1 MMKHAKKAQLVEIES
16 HQLLTPEEADRV
28 NRSFSE
34 NALRMMKKRYL
45 VKREDGSQETP
56 AEMIHRI
63 AHSVADAEKS
73 YGTPREEILRWER
86 EFFDIMANKEFTP
99 AGRTI
104 TNAGAPSPVVANCIV
119 LPVDDSMEGIFKTL
133 KDAALLQKAG
143 SGLGFSFGRLRP
155 AGTYV
160 KASAGM
166 ASGPVS
172 FLQVYNQAFGVIK
185 QQGRHGANMAILPV
199 DHPDILDFVYCKRVE
214 GDIRN
219 FNISVGMTDEFMRAV
234 TERPNEPWFCRFDG
248 QKMKPRRITRDRH
261 GVVVSLEEVDLT
273 AQELYNEIVQ
283 NAWNNGEPG
292 VIFLDTFN
300 RYNTMPKTPI
310 EATNPCGEQGLPPY
324 DVCNL
329 GSINLAAFVKPAAAA
344 GEKGKL
350 DLPRLRHVSM
360 VSTRFLDNVIDL
372 FDYPVREVQEM
383 SKNTRRLGL
392 GVMGYADMLYQLGIR
407 YDSPAGFAAGE
418 LVMRTIQEESHQT
431 SVALAGEKGE
441 FPLWK
446 DSTWAHAGIKRRN
459 TMVTTVAPTGSI
471 SMFFDT
477 SSGIEPN
484 FALSFTKQ
492 DKDGHTY
499 RYVNKYLERTLRDRG
514 LYTEALME
522 KIIHEGSLQN
532 ISGLPQ
538 DLKDTFRVAMDIAA
552 PDHIRA
558 QAAFQKYVEN
568 SISKTINFPNEATI
582 KDIEAGYILAW
593 QLGCKGCTLYRD
605 GSREVQVLNLN
616 KNLDKAKSLAPG
628 MENVTL
634 AAATGAK
641 TADNLDESVSVETT
655 TEDPALLAAK
665 VLTGQVVNG
674 NGNGHKATVRERPE
688 MMRGMTYRIRTS
700 YGNLFVTIN
709 EDEHGPFEVFSQL
722 GKAGGFFQA
731 QTEAIC
737 RLISLALRSGVGLAD
752 VIDQLKGIRGP
763 DIMFSN
769 GGTIHSLPDAIG
781 QVLEKHI
788 KRGQTELNLPLA
800 KGVGVRSN
808 LEAGPKL
815 IDNSPAEE
823 PLVVNFQASS
833 EEAMADGNHRSEVSI
848 ANLGYAPACPDCG
861 NLLTMKEGCMTCEMC
876 GFSKCG

>member
-1 MMKHAKKAQLVEIES
+1 MKHPKKSQLLEIES
-16 HQLLTPEEADRV
+16 HKFLSPEEALRV
-28 NRSFSE
+28 DRSFSE

-45 VKREDGSQETP
+45 TKRDDGSQETP
-56 AEMIHRI
+56 SEMLHRV
-63 AHSVADAEKS
+63 AHAVADAEKD
-73 YGTPREEILRWER
+73 YGKAEPEIQKWER
-86 EFFDIMANKEFTP
+86 EFFDILARKEFTP

-119 LPVDDSMEGIFKTL
+119 LPIEDSMEGIFKTL
-133 KDAALLQKAG
+133 KDSALLQKAG

-172 FLQVYNQAFGVIK
+172 FLLVYNQAFGVIK

-199 DHPDILDFVYCKRVE
+199 DHPDILDFIHCKRSE

-219 FNISVGMTDEFMRAV
+219 FNISVGMTDEFMKAV
-234 TERPNEPWFCRFDG
+234 TERPDELWLCNFEG
-248 QKMKPRRITRDRH
+248 KKMKPRRIVRDRF
-261 GVVVSLEEVDLT
+261 GVIVSAEEVDLT

-283 NAWNNGEPG
+283 NAWHNGEPG
-292 VIFLDTFN
+292 VIFLDAFN
-300 RYNTMPKTPI
+300 RTNTMPKTPI

-329 GSINLAAFVKPAAAA
+329 GSINLAAFAKA
-344 GEKGKL
+344 GVL
-350 DLPRLRHVSM
+350 DLERLKHVSM
-360 VSTRFLDNVIDL
+360 VATRFLDNVIDL

-383 SKNTRRLGL
+383 SKNTRRIGL
-392 GVMGYADMLYQLGIR
+392 GVMGYADLLYQLGIR
-407 YDSPAGFAAGE
+407 YDSPEGFATGE
-418 LVMRTIQEESHQT
+418 LVMKTIQEESHRT
-431 SVALAGEKGE
+431 SVALAQEKGE
-441 FPLWK
+441 FPLWGE
-446 DSTWAHAGIKRRN
+446 STWAQKGIKRRN

-499 RYVNKYLERTLRDRG
+499 RYVNQYLEKALREGG
-514 LYTEALME
+514 LYTEDLMQ

-532 ISGLPQ
+532 VPGVPE
-538 DLKDTFRVAMDIAA
+538 DVKNTFRVAMDISA

-582 KDIEAGYILAW
+582 KDIEEGYILAW

-605 GSREVQVLNLN
+605 GSRQVQVLNLN

-628 MENVTL
+628 MEHVSL
-634 AAATGAK
+634 SATASD
-641 TADNLDESVSVETT
+641 TASVADT
-655 TEDPALLAAK
+655 AAK
-665 VLTGQVVNG
+665 VLTGQVVGGNG
-674 NGNGHKATVRERPE
+674 NGNGHKTTVRARPDV
-688 MMRGMTYRIRTS
+688 MRGLTYRVRTS

-731 QTEAIC
+731 QSEAIC
-737 RLISLALRSGVGLAD
+737 RLISLNLRSGISLLE

-769 GGTIHSLPDAIG
+769 GGTMHSLPDAIAK
-781 QVLEKHI
+781 VLENHI
-788 KRGQTELNLPLA
+788 KRGQTELDLRFE
-800 KGVGVRSN
+800 K
-808 LEAGPKL
+808 
-815 IDNSPAEE
+815 EE
-823 PLVVNFQASS
+823 PPKIQPAPTEMMLAAAAKVAETQNGFVA
-833 EEAMADGNHRSEVSI
+833 ETISI

-861 NLLTMKEGCMTCEMC
+861 NILIMAEGCLKCDLC

>member
-1 MMKHAKKAQLVEIES
+1 MTKRKDLLVEIES
-16 HQLLTPEEADRV
+16 HKFLTDEEQDRV
-28 NRSFSE
+28 NKSFSE

-45 VKREDGSQETP
+45 VKREDGTQETP
-56 AEMIHRI
+56 GEMIHRI
-63 AHSVADAEKS
+63 AHAVASAEKN
-73 YGTPREEILRWER
+73 YNTPKDKILYWER
-86 EFFDIMANKEFTP
+86 EFFDIIANKEFTP

-119 LPVDDSMEGIFKTL
+119 LPIEDSMEGIFKTL

-199 DHPDILDFVYCKRVE
+199 DHPDILDFIHCKKVE

-219 FNISVGMTDEFMRAV
+219 FNISVGLTSEFMKAV
-234 TERPNEPWFCRFDG
+234 TGRPNDPWLCKFDG
-248 QKMKPRRITRDRH
+248 RKMKPRRIVRDRF
-261 GVVVSLEEVDLT
+261 GVVVSITEADMT
-273 AQELYNEIVQ
+273 AQDLYNEIVQ

-292 VIFLDTFN
+292 VIFLDAFN
-300 RYNTMPKTPI
+300 RGNTMPKTPI

-329 GSINLAAFVKPAAAA
+329 GSINLAAFVKNGA
-344 GEKGKL
+344 L
-350 DLPRLRHVSM
+350 DLARLKHVSM

-372 FDYPVREVQEM
+372 FDYPVKEVQEM
-383 SKNTRRLGL
+383 SHNTRRLGL
-392 GVMGYADMLYQLGIR
+392 GVMGYADMLYQMGIR
-407 YDSPAGFAAGE
+407 YDSQAGFETGE
-418 LVMRTIQEESHQT
+418 LVMKTIQEESHRT
-431 SVALAGEKGE
+431 SVALAAEKGE

-446 DSTWAHAGIKRRN
+446 DSTWSLSGIKRRN

-471 SMFFDT
+471 SMFFDA

-499 RYVNKYLERTLRDRG
+499 RYVNKYLEKALRDRG
-514 LYTEALME
+514 IYSDELMD
-522 KIIHEGSLQN
+522 KIILEGSLEN
-532 ISGLPQ
+532 IDGVPQ
-538 DLKDTFRVAMDIAA
+538 EIKDTFRVAMDIAA
-552 PDHIRA
+552 EDHIRA
-558 QAAFQKYVEN
+558 QSAFQKYVEN
-568 SISKTINFPNEATI
+568 SISKTVNFPNEATV
-582 KDIEAGYILAW
+582 KDIEDGYILAW
-593 QLGCKGCTLYRD
+593 KLGCKGCTLYRD

-634 AAATGAK
+634 SEVGGEK
-641 TADNLDESVSVETT
+641 NVAD
-655 TEDPALLAAK
+655 AAAK
-665 VLTGQVVNG
+665 VLTGKVVG
-674 NGNGHKATVRERPE
+674 NGNGFKPASPRERPDA
-688 MMRGMTYRIRTS
+688 MMGVTYRVRTS

-709 EDEHGPFEVFSQL
+709 EDNHGPFEVFSQL

-737 RLISLALRSGVGLAD
+737 RMISLALRSGVSLPD
-752 VIDQLKGIRGP
+752 VIDQIKGIRGP
-763 DIMFSN
+763 DIMFTN
-769 GGTIHSLPDAIG
+769 GGTVHSLPDAIG
-781 QVLEKHI
+781 QVLENHI
-788 KRGQTELNLPLA
+788 KRGQKELDLQFT
-800 KGVGVRSN
+800 K
-808 LEAGPKL
+808 
-815 IDNSPAEE
+815 
-823 PLVVNFQASS
+823 
-833 EEAMADGNHRSEVSI
+833 SEVPKVATESVVSTAPVSAILGALPDGIVKQSTSI

-861 NLLTMKEGCMTCEMC
+861 NILMMSEGCLKCDLC

>member
-1 MMKHAKKAQLVEIES
+1 MSHSKTETLVEIRKHKLVS
-16 HQLLTPEEADRV
+16 EAEAERV
-28 NRSFSE
+28 NTSFPE
-34 NALRMMKKRYL
+34 NALKMMKKRYL
-45 VKREDGSQETP
+45 VRFEDGGQETP
-56 AEMIHRI
+56 SEMIHRI
-63 AHSVADAEKS
+63 AHAVAGVEKNYS
-73 YGTPREEILRWER
+73 KNQAQIER
-86 EFFDIMANKEFTP
+86 IERDFFDIMANKEFTP

-119 LPVDDSMEGIFKTL
+119 LPIDDSMEGIFKTL

-199 DHPDILDFVYCKRVE
+199 DHPDILDFVYCKRIE
-214 GDIRN
+214 GEIRN
-219 FNISVGMTDEFMRAV
+219 FNISVGMTDEFMKAV
-234 TERPNEPWFCRFDG
+234 TERPNEPWFCRFNG
-248 QKMKPRRITRDRH
+248 EKMKPRRITRDRF
-261 GVVVSLEEVDLT
+261 GVVVKIEELDMT
-273 AQELYNEIVQ
+273 AKELYDEIVR
-283 NAWNNGEPG
+283 NAWHNGEPG

-329 GSINLAAFVKPAAAA
+329 GSINLAEFVMPAPP
-344 GEKGKL
+344 GQGGNGQL
-350 DLPRLRHVSM
+350 DLARLKEVSRI
-360 VSTRFLDNVIDL
+360 STRFLDNVVDL
-372 FDYPVREVQEM
+372 FDYPVHEVQKM

-407 YDSPAGFAAGE
+407 YDSPDGFETAE
-418 LVMRTIQEESHQT
+418 LVMKTIQDASHEM
-431 SVALAGEKGE
+431 SVSLAHEKGE
-441 FPLWK
+441 FPLWP
-446 DSTWAHAGIKRRN
+446 DSTWAQQGIKRRN

-499 RYVNKYLERTLRDRG
+499 RYVNKYLEKALRDRG
-514 LYTEALME
+514 IYSEALME
-522 KIIHEGSLQN
+522 KIILEGSLAN
-532 ISGLPQ
+532 LAELPQ
-538 DLKDTFRVAMDIAA
+538 TVKDIFRVSMDIEAS
-552 PDHIRA
+552 DHIRV
-558 QAAFQKYVEN
+558 QAAFQKFVEN

-582 KDIEAGYILAW
+582 QDIEDGYILAW
-593 QLGCKGCTLYRD
+593 KLGCKGCTLYRD

-628 MENVTL
+628 MEHVSLSGVMGEVKEQVAKEYGTSVAQAAEQVL
-634 AAATGAK
+634 A
-641 TADNLDESVSVETT
+641 
-655 TEDPALLAAK
+655 
-665 VLTGQVVNG
+665 GQIM
-674 NGNGHKATVRERPE
+674 NGHNKSKGPRERPDV
-688 MMRGMTYRIRTS
+688 MQGVTYRVRTS

-731 QTEAIC
+731 QSEAIC
-737 RLISLALRSGVGLAD
+737 RMISLALRSGISITD

-763 DIMFSN
+763 DIVFAN

-781 QVLEKHI
+781 KVLENHI
-788 KRGQTELNLPLA
+788 KRGQTELNLQFKGEESPKVESNPEVVITSSQKSIQENGFSAEA
-800 KGVGVRSN
+800 K
-808 LEAGPKL
+808 
-815 IDNSPAEE
+815 
-823 PLVVNFQASS
+823 
-833 EEAMADGNHRSEVSI
+833 VSI
-848 ANLGYAPACPDCG
+848 ANLGYAPACHDCG
-861 NLLTMKEGCMTCEMC
+861 NNLTMKEGCLTCDLC

>member
-1 MMKHAKKAQLVEIES
+1 MSPQAATKRKELMVEIQNCDFLSPELAKK
-16 HQLLTPEEADRV
+16 V
-28 NRSFSE
+28 NDSFSE

-45 VKREDGSQETP
+45 VKREDGTQETP

-63 AHSVADAEKS
+63 AHAVATADRAYGLAADNVRHWEK
-73 YGTPREEILRWER
+73 
-86 EFFDIMANKEFTP
+86 EFFEIVARKEFTP

-119 LPVDDSMEGIFKTL
+119 LPIEDSMEGIFKTL

-160 KASAGM
+160 KQSQGM

-199 DHPDILDFVYCKRVE
+199 DHPDILDFVHCKRVE

-219 FNISVGMTDEFMRAV
+219 FNISVGMTDEFMKAV
-234 TERPNEPWFCRFDG
+234 TEKPNEPWLCNFQG
-248 QKMKPRRITRDRH
+248 EKMKPRRITRDRF
-261 GVVVSLEEVDLT
+261 GVVVSIEDLDMT
-273 AQELYNEIVQ
+273 ARELYAEIVR
-283 NAWNNGEPG
+283 NAWHNGEPG
-292 VIFLDTFN
+292 VIFLDAFN
-300 RYNTMPKTPI
+300 RGNTMPKTPI

-329 GSINLAAFVKPAAAA
+329 GSINLAAFAKN
-344 GEKGKL
+344 GQL
-350 DLPRLRHVSM
+350 DQERLAHVSM

-372 FDYPVREVQEM
+372 FDYPVQEVQEM
-383 SKNTRRLGL
+383 SKNTRRIGL
-392 GVMGYADMLYQLGIR
+392 GVMGYADLLYQLGIR
-407 YDSPAGFAAGE
+407 YDSDEGMRMAE
-418 LVMRTIQEESHQT
+418 LTMKTIQDESHRT
-431 SVALAGEKGE
+431 SVTLADDKGV
-441 FPLWK
+441 FPHWK
-446 DSTWAHAGIKRRN
+446 ESTWYQQGIRRRN

-499 RYVNKYLERTLRDRG
+499 RYVNSHLEQARRDRG
-514 LYTEALME
+514 IYTAELMDQ
-522 KIIHEGSLQN
+522 IILEGSLQR
-532 ISGLPQ
+532 IAGVTQ
-538 DLKDTFRVAMDIAA
+538 GIKDIFRVSMDIGAV
-552 PDHIRA
+552 DHIRA
-558 QAAFQKYVEN
+558 QAAFQRHVEN
-568 SISKTINFPNEATI
+568 SISKTINFPNEASV
-582 KDIEAGYILAW
+582 KDIEDGYIMAW
-593 QLGCKGCTLYRD
+593 RLGCKGCTLYRD

-628 MENVTL
+628 MENVSL
-634 AAATGAK
+634 SGAMGKEKAAVG
-641 TADNLDESVSVETT
+641 
-655 TEDPALLAAK
+655 AAK
-665 VLTGQVVNG
+665 VLDGTVVNG
-674 NGNGHKATVRERPE
+674 NGNHEEIKTGRTLVRERPDV
-688 MMRGMTYRIRTS
+688 MNGLTYRIRTS
-700 YGNLFVTIN
+700 YGNMFVTIN
-709 EDEHGPFEVFSQL
+709 EDENGPFEVFSQL

-737 RLISLALRSGVGLAD
+737 RLISLGLRSGIGINV

-769 GGTIHSLPDAIG
+769 GGTIHSLPDAIAR
-781 QVLEKHI
+781 VLENHI
-788 KRGQTELNLPLA
+788 KRGQTELSLNFGA
-800 KGVGVRSN
+800 KETKK
-808 LEAGPKL
+808 LESAPEMVV
-815 IDNSPAEE
+815 SPAPVSGRETT
-823 PLVVNFQASS
+823 NGHSAQKQ
-833 EEAMADGNHRSEVSI
+833 SI
-848 ANLGYAPACPDCG
+848 ANFGHAPACPDCG
-861 NLLTMKEGCMTCEMC
+861 SSSMILKEGCMTCQMC

>member
-1 MMKHAKKAQLVEIES
+1 MAPQTSTKRKELMVEIQSCDFLTQDLAKK
-16 HQLLTPEEADRV
+16 V
-28 NRSFSE
+28 NDSFSE

-45 VKREDGSQETP
+45 VRREDGVQESP

-63 AHSVADAEKS
+63 AHAVATADKTYGLTQDKIRYWEK
-73 YGTPREEILRWER
+73 
-86 EFFDIMANKEFTP
+86 EFFEIVARKEFTP

-119 LPVDDSMEGIFKTL
+119 LPIEDSMEGIFKTL

-155 AGTYV
+155 AGTVV
-160 KASAGM
+160 KASVGM

-199 DHPDILDFVYCKRVE
+199 DHPDILDFIYCKRVE

-219 FNISVGMTDEFMRAV
+219 FNISVGMTDEFMKAV
-234 TERPNEPWFCRFDG
+234 TEKPNDPWLCRFDG
-248 QKMKPRRITRDRH
+248 EKMKPRRITRDRF
-261 GVVVSLEEVDLT
+261 GVVVSIEELDMT
-273 AQELYNEIVQ
+273 AQEMYNEIVK
-283 NAWNNGEPG
+283 NAWHNGEPG
-292 VIFLDTFN
+292 VIFLDAFN

-329 GSINLAAFVKPAAAA
+329 GSINLAAFVHPASSA
-344 GEKGKL
+344 GEAGRL
-350 DLPRLRHVSM
+350 DLERLKHVSM

-372 FDYPVREVQEM
+372 FDYPVGEVQDM
-383 SKNTRRLGL
+383 SRNTRRLGL
-392 GVMGYADMLYQLGIR
+392 GVMGYADMLYQMGVR
-407 YDSPAGFAAGE
+407 YDSDRGFETGE
-418 LVMRTIQEESHQT
+418 LVMRTIQEESHRT
-431 SVALAGEKGE
+431 SVALAAEKGE
-441 FPLWK
+441 FPLWT
-446 DSTWAHAGIKRRN
+446 DSTWAIQGVKRRN

-484 FALSFTKQ
+484 FALAFTKQ

-499 RYVNKYLERTLRDRG
+499 KYLNRYL
-514 LYTEALME
+514 EAALALHGISEELKE
-522 KIIHEGSLQN
+522 KIVQEGSVAN
-532 ISGLPQ
+532 IAGIPQ
-538 DLKDTFRVAMDIAA
+538 EIKDTFRVAMDIGAT
-552 PDHIRA
+552 DHIKA

-568 SISKTINFPNEATI
+568 SISKTINFPHEATI
-582 KDIEAGYILAW
+582 KDIENGYILAW
-593 QLGCKGCTLYRD
+593 KLGCKGCTLYRD

-628 MENVTL
+628 MEHMTMSASMGENKVAEKVEQIL
-634 AAATGAK
+634 SAK
-641 TADNLDESVSVETT
+641 I
-655 TEDPALLAAK
+655 
-665 VLTGQVVNG
+665 VNG
-674 NGNGHKATVRERPE
+674 SNNYKTIPRERPDV
-688 MMRGMTYRIRTS
+688 MRGVTYRTRTS

-709 EDEHGPFEVFSQL
+709 EDEHGPFEVFSSL
-722 GKAGGFFQA
+722 GKAGGFFHA

-737 RLISLALRSGVGLAD
+737 RMISLGLRSGIAITE

-763 DIMFSN
+763 DIVFAN

-781 QVLEKHI
+781 QVLESHI
-788 KRGQTELNLPLA
+788 KRGQTELGLKFDKNEVPQVESA
-800 KGVGVRSN
+800 SPSFDSRGGRGSSE
-808 LEAGPKL
+808 LEA
-815 IDNSPAEE
+815 
-823 PLVVNFQASS
+823 QAQT
-833 EEAMADGNHRSEVSI
+833 SI
-848 ANLGYAPACPDCG
+848 ANLGHAPACPDCS
-861 NLLTMKEGCMTCEMC
+861 NMLIMTEGCLKCDLC

>member
-1 MMKHAKKAQLVEIES
+1 MKKREQILDEINACDFLS
-16 HQLLTPEEADRV
+16 LDLADKV
-28 NRSFSE
+28 NHSFSE
-34 NALRMMKKRYL
+34 NALKMMKKRYL
-45 VKREDGSQETP
+45 AKREDGTQETP
-56 AEMIHRI
+56 AEMLHRI
-63 AHSVADAEKS
+63 AHAVATPEKS
-73 YGTPREEILRWER
+73 YLPAGRQVASDEVVRKWEKA
-86 EFFDIMANKEFTP
+86 FFEIMAGKEFTP

-104 TNAGAPSPVVANCIV
+104 TNAGAASPVVANCIV
-119 LPVDDSMEGIFKTL
+119 LPIDDSMEGIFKTL

-160 KASAGM
+160 KTSVGM

-199 DHPDILDFVYCKRVE
+199 DHPDVLDFVHCKKVE

-219 FNISVGMTDEFMRAV
+219 FNISVGMTDEFMEAV
-234 TERPNEPWFCRFDG
+234 TKHPNEPWFCRFGG
-248 QKMKPRRITRDRH
+248 QKMKPRRITRDRF
-261 GVVVSLEEVDLT
+261 GVVVNIEELDLT
-273 AQELYNEIVQ
+273 AGELYNEIVQ

-292 VIFLDTFN
+292 VIFLDAFN
-300 RYNTMPKTPI
+300 RGNTMPQTPI

-329 GSINLAAFVKPAAAA
+329 GSINLAAFVRD
-344 GEKGKL
+344 GNL
-350 DLPRLRHVSM
+350 DLKQLKYVSM
-360 VSTRFLDNVIDL
+360 VSTRFLDNVVDL

-407 YDSPAGFAAGE
+407 YDSEAGFATGE
-418 LVMRTIQEESHQT
+418 LAMKTIQEESHRT
-431 SVALAGEKGE
+431 SQALAEEKGE
-441 FPLWK
+441 FPLWS
-446 DSTWAHAGIKRRN
+446 DSTWAKTGTKRRN
-459 TMVTTVAPTGSI
+459 AMVTTVAPTGSI

-499 RYVNKYLERTLRDRG
+499 RYVNSHLEKALRDRG
-514 LYTEALME
+514 IYTQELMD
-522 KIIHEGSLQN
+522 KIILEGSLKD
-532 ISGLPQ
+532 IEGIPQ
-538 DLKDTFRVAMDIAA
+538 DIKDTFRVAMDISASA
-552 PDHIRA
+552 HIRA

-568 SISKTINFPNEATI
+568 SISKTINFPHEATV
-582 KDIEAGYILAW
+582 KDIEDGYIMAW
-593 QLGCKGCTLYRD
+593 KLGCRGCTLYRD

-628 MENVTL
+628 MEHVSLSVT
-634 AAATGAK
+634 TSG
-641 TADNLDESVSVETT
+641 E
-655 TEDPALLAAK
+655 AK
-665 VLTGQVVNG
+665 VAQTAAQVLSAKVVNG
-674 NGNGHKATVRERPE
+674 NGNGYKTAPRERPE
-688 MMRGMTYRIRTS
+688 VMSGVTYRTRTS

-737 RLISLALRSGVGLAD
+737 RLISLSLRSGVAMTEI
-752 VIDQLKGIRGP
+752 IDQLKGIRGP
-763 DIMFSN
+763 DIVFTAS
-769 GGTIHSLPDAIG
+769 GTVHSLPDAIG
-781 QVLEKHI
+781 QVLENHI
-788 KRGQTELNLPLA
+788 KRGQTEL
-800 KGVGVRSN
+800 
-808 LEAGPKL
+808 KL
-815 IDNSPAEE
+815 DFVKDEQSKIASPEMIFAAEIK
-823 PLVVNFQASS
+823 
-833 EEAMADGNHRSEVSI
+833 EEARQVGNGFVSEKVSI

-861 NLLTMKEGCMTCEMC
+861 NMLTMAEGCLKCDLC

>member
-1 MMKHAKKAQLVEIES
+1 MVEIEACDF
-16 HQLLTPEEADRV
+16 LTADLSKKV
-28 NRSFSE
+28 NDSFSE

-45 VKREDGSQETP
+45 VRRDDGTQETP

-63 AHSVADAEKS
+63 AHAVAAVDKN
-73 YGTPREEILRWER
+73 YGTKPEQIRHWEK
-86 EFFDIMANKEFTP
+86 EFFEIIAEKEFTP

-119 LPVDDSMEGIFKTL
+119 LPIEDSMEGIFKTL

-155 AGTYV
+155 AGTVV

-199 DHPDILDFVYCKRVE
+199 DHPDILDFVHCKKIE

-219 FNISVGMTDEFMRAV
+219 FNISVGMTDEFMKAV
-234 TERPNEPWFCRFDG
+234 TERPNEPWFCNFKG
-248 QKMKPRRITRDRH
+248 KKMKPRRITRDRF
-261 GVVVSLEEVDLT
+261 GVVVNIEELDMT
-273 AQELYNEIVQ
+273 AKALYNEIVQ

-292 VIFLDTFN
+292 VIFLDAFN
-300 RYNTMPKTPI
+300 RGNTMPKTPI

-329 GSINLAAFVKPAAAA
+329 GSINLAAFVRT
-344 GEKGKL
+344 GQL
-350 DLPRLRHVSM
+350 DLTRLEHVSM

-383 SKNTRRLGL
+383 SRNTRRLGL
-392 GVMGYADMLYQLGIR
+392 GVMGYADMLYQMKVQF
-407 YDSPAGFAAGE
+407 DSDRGFETGE
-418 LVMRTIQEESHQT
+418 LVMRTIQDASHKT
-431 SVALAGEKGE
+431 SVGLAKEKGE
-441 FPLWK
+441 FPLWL
-446 DSTWAHAGIKRRN
+446 DSTWALKNIKRRN

-499 RYVNKYLERTLRDRG
+499 KYINKYLETALKDRG
-514 LYTEALME
+514 IYSEELME
-522 KIIHEGSLQN
+522 KIIHEGSLKD
-532 ISGLPQ
+532 IPGVPQ
-538 DLKDTFRVAMDIAA
+538 DIKDTFRVAMDIAA
-552 PDHIRA
+552 VDHIKA
-558 QAAFQKYVEN
+558 QGAFQKYVEN
-568 SISKTINFPNEATI
+568 SISKTINFPHEATVQ
-582 KDIEAGYILAW
+582 DIEDGYILAW
-593 QLGCKGCTLYRD
+593 KLGCRGCTLYRD

-628 MENVTL
+628 MEHMTMSRL
-634 AAATGAK
+634 AESDGTPNGGQAEALEVKVEKILSAK
-641 TADNLDESVSVETT
+641 I
-655 TEDPALLAAK
+655 
-665 VLTGQVVNG
+665 VNG
-674 NGNGHKATVRERPE
+674 SGAYKTIPRERPE
-688 MMRGMTYRIRTS
+688 VMRGLTYRTRTS

-709 EDEHGPFEVFSQL
+709 EDEHGVFEVFSSL
-722 GKAGGFFQA
+722 GKAGGFFHA

-737 RLISLALRSGVGLAD
+737 RMISLALRSGIAITEI
-752 VIDQLKGIRGP
+752 IDQLKGIRGP
-763 DIMFSN
+763 DIIFAN

-781 QVLEKHI
+781 QVLESHI
-788 KRGQTELNLPLA
+788 KRGQTELGLKFVKEESPQVGSTVITSIDPNTVKPNVLSGTPANGILS
-800 KGVGVRSN
+800 GVYANQES
-808 LEAGPKL
+808 PK
-815 IDNSPAEE
+815 
-823 PLVVNFQASS
+823 
-833 EEAMADGNHRSEVSI
+833 ADQPISI
-848 ANLGYAPACPDCG
+848 ANLGHAPACPDCG
-861 NLLTMKEGCMTCEMC
+861 NMLMMMEGCLKCDLC